1 MKHIINM
8 LHEPKSK
15 LGFTHGVLTLLGSFF
30 LAFLTMML
38 FSKFM
43 VGDYAFK
50 IMPSVILT
58 PILISLY
65 AIWLLFSLT
74 LLRCILKISLLASL
88 LIVMIKVF

>member
-8 LHEPKSK
+8 LYEPKSK
-15 LGFTHGVLTLLGSFF
+15 LGFTHGVLALLGSFF